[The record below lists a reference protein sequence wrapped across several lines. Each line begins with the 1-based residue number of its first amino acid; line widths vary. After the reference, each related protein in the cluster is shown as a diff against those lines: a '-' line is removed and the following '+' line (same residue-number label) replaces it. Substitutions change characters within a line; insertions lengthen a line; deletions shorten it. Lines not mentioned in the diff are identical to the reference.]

1 MWIHILIFMVIL
13 GVFLAGKMGRLPP
26 EAGNPEEKKLF
37 IRIALTGNIIGMLL
51 TFQSGGD
58 KVYSSGYRMEK
69 EETGAYEE
77 KFKVSVDGEEAG
89 SLYVQVPEKETE
101 GSEEEPETEL
111 SEEQQREKELQ
122 DMIVQYNQK
131 KNDPQYYYLPDEW
144 NGKHLEWEQPKD
156 KTGNLLSALGL
167 AAAAAA
173 VIAKKR
179 EEQNAQIK
187 RREQMLMDYPGLIMK
202 FTLLVQAGLTARKA
216 FQKIAL
222 DYGKREDGK
231 KREAYEEI
239 RVACYEMDSG
249 ISEAEAYRRF
259 GERCGQVKYKT
270 LSTLLIQNLQKGS
283 RYLADLL
290 EKESVE
296 AWEERKRKARVLGD
310 TAATKLLMILIGVL
324 YLDFFVHD
332 RAYLTAAAY
341 EAAVSGSM
349 EGYKK
354 KGNIY
359 EKADIQGR
367 MLGDIG
373 LPGGENLSMQTN
385 AGKTVK
391 VTYRLEVPAG
401 FLGQKWKLEVSGK
414 AKPLRPVGWIRK
426 VKGTVDMLGEVTP

>member
-131 KNDPQYYYLPDEW
+131 KNDPLYYYL
-144 NGKHLEWEQPKD
+144 PKD

-222 DYGKREDGK
+222 DYGKREAGK

-310 TAATKLLMILIGVL
+310 TAATKLLLPMVL
-324 YLDFFVHD
+324 MLLVVM
-332 RAYLTAAAY
+332 
-341 EAAVSGSM
+341 AV
-349 EGYKK
+349 
-354 KGNIY
+354 I
-359 EKADIQGR
+359 
-367 MLGDIG
+367 MLPAC
-373 LPGGENLSMQTN
+373 LSFYGG
-385 AGKTVK
+385 
-391 VTYRLEVPAG
+391 
-401 FLGQKWKLEVSGK
+401 
-414 AKPLRPVGWIRK
+414 
-426 VKGTVDMLGEVTP
+426 

>member
-173 VIAKKR
+173 VSALAATVISKKR
-179 EEQNAQIK
+179 
-187 RREQMLMDYPGLIMK
+187 
-202 FTLLVQAGLTARKA
+202 
-216 FQKIAL
+216 
-222 DYGKREDGK
+222 
-231 KREAYEEI
+231 
-239 RVACYEMDSG
+239 
-249 ISEAEAYRRF
+249 
-259 GERCGQVKYKT
+259 
-270 LSTLLIQNLQKGS
+270 
-283 RYLADLL
+283 
-290 EKESVE
+290 
-296 AWEERKRKARVLGD
+296 
-310 TAATKLLMILIGVL
+310 
-324 YLDFFVHD
+324 
-332 RAYLTAAAY
+332 
-341 EAAVSGSM
+341 
-349 EGYKK
+349 
-354 KGNIY
+354 
-359 EKADIQGR
+359 
-367 MLGDIG
+367 
-373 LPGGENLSMQTN
+373 
-385 AGKTVK
+385 
-391 VTYRLEVPAG
+391 
-401 FLGQKWKLEVSGK
+401 
-414 AKPLRPVGWIRK
+414 
-426 VKGTVDMLGEVTP
+426 

>member
-179 EEQNAQIK
+179 EAQNAQIK

-202 FTLLVQAGLTARKA
+202 FTLLVQAGMTVRNAFRKMTV
-216 FQKIAL
+216 
-222 DYGKREDGK
+222 DYKRKNE
-231 KREAYEEI
+231 KRAAYEEL
-239 RVACYEMDSG
+239 VTACNEMESG
-249 ISEAEAYRRF
+249 ISEMEAYRRF
-259 GERCGQVKYKT
+259 GERCGHVKYKT
-270 LSTLLIQNLQKGS
+270 FATLLIQNLQKGS
-283 RYLADLL
+283 RQMGEML

-296 AWEERKRKARVLGD
+296 AWDDRKRKAKVLGE
-310 TAATKLLMILIGVL
+310 AATTKLLLPMVL
-324 YLDFFVHD
+324 
-332 RAYLTAAAY
+332 
-341 EAAVSGSM
+341 
-349 EGYKK
+349 
-354 KGNIY
+354 
-359 EKADIQGR
+359 
-367 MLGDIG
+367 MLGVVMAIIM
-373 LPGGENLSMQTN
+373 LPACLSFY
-385 AGKTVK
+385 G
-391 VTYRLEVPAG
+391 
-401 FLGQKWKLEVSGK
+401 
-414 AKPLRPVGWIRK
+414 
-426 VKGTVDMLGEVTP
+426 